1 MFLERCLLVF
11 PSVSKVNR
19 FPIGLSELLITA
31 GFFAL
36 FVLSRYRFL
45 QRYGARLDQGR

>member
-1 MFLERCLLVF
+1 M
-11 PSVSKVNR
+11 NR
-19 FPIGLSELLITA
+19 FPIGLPELLITA

-45 QRYGARLDQGR
+45 AALRRPASIRVAERAQPRRRGRMAA

>member
-1 MFLERCLLVF
+1 
-11 PSVSKVNR
+11 VSKVDR
-19 FPIGLSELLITA
+19 FPIGISELLITA